1 MFPDLLQLTGDIGAK
16 KIMKDKMVNVAKL
29 NYEKG
34 VIDIDTIEDYQKIIQ
49 GEK

>member
-1 MFPDLLQLTGDIGAK
+1 
-16 KIMKDKMVNVAKL
+16 MVNVAKL